1 MTTRARLFSRYE
13 RLTMNDT
20 SSIAF
25 LTTSDGQ
32 DWQASLAEAA
42 ARWRK
47 AGGSVVGVLSA
58 TPDAQGSCRVGY
70 LRDIASGQKFSIQLD
85 NPPEGTNCHLD
96 TAGMDAACQFLL
108 SQISTADVV
117 ILSKFGKTEIT
128 QHGLW
133 AAFVTAAEAGKP
145 IITTVSPR
153 QRNIWLQ
160 FAPGA
165 CELTPDAHAIDLWWQ
180 AARSRLAA

>member
-1 MTTRARLFSRYE
+1 
-13 RLTMNDT
+13 MNDP
-20 SSIAF
+20 SSIGF
-25 LTTSDGQ
+25 LTTSEGQ
-32 DWQASLAEAA
+32 DWQGSLAEAA

-47 AGGSVVGVLSA
+47 AGGTVVGVLSA
-58 TPDAQGSCRVGY
+58 TPDAQGSCRVGH
-70 LRDIASGQKFSIQLD
+70 LRDIASGRKFSIQLD
-85 NPPEGTNCHLD
+85 NPPEGTSCHLD

-153 QRNIWLQ
+153 QRNAWLE

-165 CELTPDAHAIDLWWQ
+165 FELAPDAYAIDLWWQ
-180 AARSRLAA
+180 TARSRLAA

>member
-1 MTTRARLFSRYE
+1 MARISSRYE
-13 RLTMNDT
+13 QPTMNET
-20 SSIAF
+20 SNIAF
-25 LTTSDGQ
+25 LTTTEGQ
-32 DWQASLAEAA
+32 DWQAGLLEAA

-47 AGGSVVGVLSA
+47 AGSAVVGVLSA
-58 TPDAQGSCRVGY
+58 VPDAQGSCRVGH
-70 LRDIASGQKFSIQLD
+70 LRDIASGRKFSIQLD
-85 NPPEGTNCHLD
+85 NPPQGTNCHLD

-108 SQISTADVV
+108 SQISASDVV
-117 ILSKFGKTEIT
+117 IISKFGKTEIM

-153 QRNIWLQ
+153 QRDAWLA

-165 CELTPDAHAIDLWWQ
+165 FELAPDGHSIDQWWQ
-180 AARSRLAA
+180 AARSHLAA